1 MKRSAKSALYL
12 LLGMLVASVVGENA
26 QAQGD
31 GLNLISDPQG
41 RVIVDQS
48 YIAEQSGNGFAQVPI
63 GPRLRSYSQFG
74 NGFGWRDGHT
84 FANIFYPMHLNP
96 GVDLIFLD
104 VRGFVSYDE
113 VGERSGGNV
122 GLGYRRYI
130 DSMNTMVGVSVWG
143 DADGAQQQNFFQ
155 AGASLEVIYNNLEM
169 RLNGYLAEGD
179 GTKRILNNAILGG
192 PYYQSHRILVNRATV
207 ADVQYDGFDG
217 EVGGPLPGLQTIGAH
232 GYVGGYWM
240 HNDNFGEFGGVK
252 VRGQIYM
259 HEDVQFGIEYR
270 RDDKFGSSTWGN
282 VMVQLPNQPWRVW
295 WRQLF
300 QPRGKAQ
307 QLSRQVER
315 HYRIPVRRE
324 IVNTPTLLINP
335 IDGLPYFVHH
345 VDPNATTSNGQPGT
359 IENPFRTLEAARLA
373 NNGNVDIIRVV
384 ANANLTTP
392 NGALAVT
399 APFDL
404 LRDQR
409 LLSTAVNHTFMSQI
423 GTAALPEFT
432 GGPLPLINNMTAGS
446 SVVRL
451 ARSNTEVSGFVIDGR
466 DSTGAITNSGI
477 TSIAGFSNYNINR
490 NTFQNFV
497 SGVDLTEIGGT
508 GRFDSNMVLGT
519 AGTSAFGY
527 RVQNSSGTLNATIT
541 NSQIQDTQTGV
552 AFIGTGTA
560 RINAPVI
567 SSNSIFNNTSNNIL
581 FDFSGSA
588 SGGFSIA
595 NNPLIGG
602 SGAVAGN
609 AVLINLAGNST
620 LLTSN
625 ITSNTIES
633 AIAGIVLRSTNN
645 AVVQPLTISG
655 NTIRNLS
662 GIGVDVIATGSST
675 IQNLTINGNN
685 SIVSVLDAGIRVDIR
700 NSATL
705 RQMLIQQNTIS
716 GVLND
721 LTTNAVDSPGG
732 DGIYLVRRD
741 SARFGAVGAGGPF
754 NGLGDI
760 VIGNNTII
768 GQTGLGNSISNNA
781 GDGIRLFG
789 TGSGNVTN
797 TLLYDGNTLQ
807 NNQNGFRSQLFGN
820 AIFTVQNDAN
830 VYDANRDHGVIVT
843 TADSAVFNGTFL
855 ADTFTGHDANN
866 DGLGDAFFFLTNNF
880 SRQTVLIGGIG
891 NTRRTT
897 ITGGINGVR
906 IVNFSNP
913 GAGVSTWTV
922 RGTDIESVS
931 NDGITLDTSSVVG
944 ATLNIGGQGLNENT
958 NISNS
963 GDDGISAVLRTGI
976 NRINV
981 LGHGTISP
989 TIIAGS
995 GRITG
1000 RSSLDAN
1007 ADTFVD
1013 DNTRG
1018 DGIRILELDGTT
1030 TLQLAGARTTGNAG
1044 RGVDIDARS
1053 ETAGASTFNLGRFT
1067 PGNSLNNARDISSFS
1082 NNQLQGVVVTTT
1094 TNNNTG
1100 VFLNDTDSVADP
1112 AAVGNFYHHINNAT
1126 DQGNAP
1132 IIQVV
1137 ANVTIEN
1144 ANIQNNGAPGTSA
1157 DGLVLD
1163 VGSNTRINAFINTIN
1178 PNSAAGTGGNAG
1190 ADIALVTHVSQE
1202 MNRPSVNGAPIDNVA
1217 LDAVGQINL
1226 VFGVVD
1232 TNNDGIADSRTSGA
1246 ENRGIRG
1253 VSFRV
1258 ATQGSA
1264 TPVAGSV
1271 IDGLYNTADVFK
1283 PANRSAF
1290 MRVTVFGVPA
1300 ALQAGGTGP
1309 IPSSIIDPSSG
1320 VTPPP
1325 NTTVGNVFFNA
1336 GTNVLANVDALF
1348 ANTFNQN
1355 TLNNQAPGV
1364 GSRTILFNNTTD
1376 FRTLNGFGA
1385 ID

>member
-12 LLGMLVASVVGENA
+12 LLGMLVASVVGEKA

-48 YIAEQSGNGFAQVPI
+48 YVAEQSGNGFAKVPF

-96 GVDLIFLD
+96 GVDLLFLD

-130 DSMNTMVGVSVWG
+130 DSINTMVGVSVWG
-143 DADGAQQQNFFQ
+143 DADGAQQQNVFQ
-155 AGASLEVIYNNLEM
+155 AGASLEVIFNNLEM

-179 GTKRILNNAILGG
+179 GTKRILNNEIVGG
-192 PYYQSHRILVNRATV
+192 PFFRSHRILVNRATV

-217 EVGGPLPGLQTIGAH
+217 EVGGLIPGLQTIGAH
-232 GYVGGYWM
+232 AYVGGYYM
-240 HNDNFGEFGGVK
+240 HSDDFGDFAGVK

-259 HEDVQFGIEYR
+259 HEDVQFGIEHR
-270 RDDKFGSSTWGN
+270 QDNKFGSSTWGN

-324 IVNTPTLLINP
+324 VVNTPTLLINP
-335 IDGLPYFVHH
+335 VDGMPYFVHH
-345 VDPNATTSNGQPGT
+345 VDPNATTSNGPSGT

-409 LLSTAVNHTFMSQI
+409 LLSSAVNHTFMSQI

-451 ARSNTEVSGFVIDGR
+451 AGSNTEVSGFVIDGR
-466 DSTGAITNSGI
+466 DSTGAITNNGI
-477 TSIAGFSNYNINR
+477 TNIGGIANYNINR

-497 SGVDLTEIGGT
+497 AGVDLSEITGT
-508 GRFDSNMVLGT
+508 GTFDSNRVIGT
-519 AGTSAFGY
+519 AGTSTFGY
-527 RVQNSSGTLNATIT
+527 RVQNSSGTLNATVT

-552 AFIGTGTA
+552 AFIGTGNAT
-560 RINAPVI
+560 INAASI
-567 SSNSIFNNTSNNIL
+567 SGNSIFNNSSSNIL
-581 FDFSGSA
+581 FDLSGMA
-588 SGGFSIA
+588 NGGFSIA
-595 NNPLIGG
+595 NNPIIGG
-602 SGAVAGN
+602 SGGVGGN
-609 AVLINLAGNST
+609 AILINVGGNAT
-620 LLTSN
+620 LLVSN
-625 ITSNTIES
+625 VTGNTIEN
-633 AIAGIVLRSTNN
+633 AMAGVVLRSTDN
-645 AVVQPLTISG
+645 ATVQPLTISG
-655 NTIRNLS
+655 NTIQNLN
-662 GIGVDVIATGSST
+662 GIGIDVIAAGSSV

-685 SIVSVLDAGIRVDIR
+685 TIVNVMDAGIRVEAR

-705 RQMLIQQNTIS
+705 RQMIIQQNTINA
-716 GVLND
+716 VLD
-721 LTTNAVDSPGG
+721 DATTNAADSPGG
-732 DGIYLVRRD
+732 DGIFLVRRD
-741 SARFGAVGAGGPF
+741 LARFGAVGAGGPF
-754 NGLGDI
+754 NGLGDV
-760 VIGNNTII
+760 VIGNNTIA
-768 GQTGLGNSISNNA
+768 GQTGLGNSITNSA

-807 NNQNGFRSQLFGN
+807 GNANGFRSQLFAN
-820 AIFTVQNDAN
+820 VIFTVQNDAN
-830 VYDANRDHGVIVT
+830 VYNANRDHGVFVT
-843 TADSAVFNGTFL
+843 TSDSSVFNGTFL
-855 ADTFTGHDANN
+855 ADTFTGHDADNN
-866 DGLGDAFFFLTNNF
+866 GVGDNFLFVTNNT
-880 SRQTVLIGGIG
+880 SRQTVVIGGIG
-891 NTRRTT
+891 STRRTS

-906 IVNFSNP
+906 IANSSNP

-922 RGTDIESVS
+922 RGTDINNVT
-931 NDGITLDTSSVVG
+931 NDGITLDTSSTVG
-944 ATLNIGGQGLNENT
+944 ATLNVGGQGTNEHT
-958 NISNS
+958 TIANS
-963 GDDGISAVLRTGI
+963 GDDGISAILRSGT

-981 LGHGTISP
+981 LGHGTNSATTIS
-989 TIIAGS
+989 GS
-995 GRITG
+995 GRLTG
-1000 RSSLDAN
+1000 RTSVDAN
-1007 ADTFVD
+1007 NDTIVD

-1018 DGIRILELDGTT
+1018 DGISILELNGTT
-1030 TLQLAGARTTGNAG
+1030 ILQVAGANAIGNVG
-1044 RGVDIDARS
+1044 RGIDIDARS
-1053 ETAGASTFNLGRFT
+1053 ELAGASTFNLGRFT
-1067 PGNSLNNARDISSFS
+1067 PGNSLNNARDLSSFS
-1082 NNQLQGVVVTTT
+1082 NNQLQGIVVATT

-1100 VFLNDTDSVADP
+1100 AFLNDTDAVANP
-1112 AAVGNFYHHINNAT
+1112 APVGNFYHHINNAT
-1126 DQGNAP
+1126 DQGNNP
-1132 IIQVV
+1132 IIQVI

-1157 DGLVLD
+1157 DGAVLD

-1202 MNRPSVNGAPIDNVA
+1202 MNRPSINGAAIDNVA

-1226 VFGVVD
+1226 VFGAVD
-1232 TNNDGIADSRTSGA
+1232 TNADGIADSRTSGSD
-1246 ENRGIRG
+1246 NRGIRG

-1264 TPVAGSV
+1264 TPITGSV

-1309 IPSSIIDPSSG
+1309 IPSSVIDPSSG

-1325 NTTVGNVFFNA
+1325 NSTVGNVFFNA

-1348 ANTFNQN
+1348 ATTFNQN
-1355 TLNNQAPGV
+1355 ILNNQGPGL
-1364 GSRTILFNNTTD
+1364 GGRTILFNNTTD